1 MLINTQYYV
10 LSINIINKIKNIINR
25 IIKIDIDGRRRSLYT
40 NSLSPE
46 VHPCMRIM
54 TEASINDFSLTPQE
68 RRQRSEIMDAMHT
81 LQSAVQ
87 LLCQRQGSELPDLK
101 SRTVVAA
108 SQQSLTKLK
117 NFVEQSFSTPN
128 P

>member
-1 MLINTQYYV
+1 
-10 LSINIINKIKNIINR
+10 
-25 IIKIDIDGRRRSLYT
+25 
-40 NSLSPE
+40 
-46 VHPCMRIM
+46 MRIM
-54 TEASINDFSLTPQE
+54 TEASISDFSLTPQE
-68 RRQRSEIMDAMHT
+68 RRQRSEIIDAMHT

-87 LLCQRQGSELPDLK
+87 LLCQRQGNELPDLK

-108 SQQSLTKLK
+108 SQQSLMKLK

>member
-1 MLINTQYYV
+1 
-10 LSINIINKIKNIINR
+10 
-25 IIKIDIDGRRRSLYT
+25 
-40 NSLSPE
+40 
-46 VHPCMRIM
+46 MRIM
-54 TEASINDFSLTPQE
+54 TDASINDFSLTPQE

-87 LLCQRQGSELPDLK
+87 LLCQRQASELPDLK